1 MEVRM
6 YNYRDFKIPYD
17 RGIEIDQE
25 VDAEIKK
32 KQHTEIGGLSKISEL
47 LRVWKWLG
55 FNFILEYIS
64 GSILLFVVGYHQTVT
79 VSTKE
84 TKDDFGRV
92 YIGELTDEDFAKYKS
107 ILARATTT
115 YTDEHWAGTGLTL
128 TRSVD
133 YRNPLYKNID

>member
-1 MEVRM
+1 M

-32 KQHTEIGGLSKISEL
+32 KQHTEIGGLSKIS
-47 LRVWKWLG
+47 
-55 FNFILEYIS
+55 
-64 GSILLFVVGYHQTVT
+64 
-79 VSTKE
+79 
-84 TKDDFGRV
+84 D
-92 YIGELTDEDFAKYKS
+92 
-107 ILARATTT
+107 
-115 YTDEHWAGTGLTL
+115 WAGTGLTL